1 MRLSFLVAPLLLVQ
15 LSGCVSGPA
24 PKNTPSAQATDHQ
37 QEHRHAEGIVEL
49 SGLQVKS
56 AKLKLDTVG
65 LRSFSGDFQASG
77 TLTYDKDLQVRV
89 TAPLPG
95 KAIDLR
101 SHLGEAV
108 VKGQVLA
115 IIDCPE
121 LVKYKADYHEAET
134 DYRLAQQSLER
145 RRALAEFGDITRRP
159 LDDARKELA
168 TAQAELEVATVTCDV
183 NQKTVERTQDL
194 LTNGI
199 ASQAQLEQAQADLE
213 QARARQHL
221 AAVQL
226 RLARGHL
233 TREEQIGKRGLLANK
248 EIQEAEA
255 NLERAHERAQH
266 LREGLEAL
274 QADPEGHGSL
284 TQIRA
289 PISGT
294 VTSRPI
300 SLGESVTPEEELFT
314 LVNAHRLWLW
324 VNVLESELSKLR
336 SGQRV
341 EVSVTAF
348 PGKTFDGVI
357 GYIAPELDEKTRTAR
372 AQVLI
377 QNQDLRLKPAMV
389 AQVRVVTNS
398 QRSLVIPDSALQKV
412 QELEVVYVVKKSQEE
427 DWEFERR
434 PVVVAGR
441 SGPWAQISG
450 GLKVGERIVTEGS
463 SILKGEDLKG
473 SLEEGGHHH

>member
-1 MRLSFLVAPLLLVQ
+1 MRRSWIMAPLLLA
-15 LSGCVSGPA
+15 LFCGCMTSPPA
-24 PKNTPSAQATDHQ
+24 TPSPTP
-37 QEHRHAEGIVEL
+37 AEGEHHDHDHPEGVVEL

-56 AKLKLDTVG
+56 AKLKVEEVG

-89 TAPLPG
+89 TSPLPG
-95 KAIDLR
+95 KAVELR
-101 SHLGEAV
+101 SRLGEV
-108 VKGQVLA
+108 VSRGQVLA

-134 DYRLAQQSLER
+134 DFRLAQQSLER
-145 RRALAEFGDITRRP
+145 RRALARYGDITRRP
-159 LDDARKELA
+159 LDDARKEMA
-168 TAQAELEVATVTCDV
+168 TSKAEVEVAAVTCEV
-183 NQKTVERTQDL
+183 NRKNVERTQDL
-194 LTNGI
+194 LANGI
-199 ASQAQLEQAQADLE
+199 ASQVQLE
-213 QARARQHL
+213 QARADHEQARAKHRL
-221 AAVQL
+221 AEVEL
-226 RLARGHL
+226 RLAQAHL
-233 TREEQIGKRGLLANK
+233 AREEQIGKLGLLSNK

-255 NLERAHERAQH
+255 NLERARERAQH

-314 LVNAHRLWLW
+314 LVNVERLWLW

-336 SGQRV
+336 RGQRV

-348 PGKTFDGVI
+348 PGRTFDGTI
-357 GYIAPELDEKTRTAR
+357 GYIAPELDEKTRAAR

-389 AQVRVVTNS
+389 AQVRVVTSS
-398 QRSLVIPDSALQKV
+398 QRSLVIPEPALQKV
-412 QELEVVYVVKKSQEE
+412 QELEVVYVVKKSAED

-434 PVVVAGR
+434 PVVVSGR
-441 SGPWAQISG
+441 SGGWAQISN
-450 GLKVGERIVTEGS
+450 GLKVGERIVSEGS

>member
-1 MRLSFLVAPLLLVQ
+1 MRRLLLMVP
-15 LSGCVSGPA
+15 LFLAGCAGPGTA
-24 PKNTPSAQATDHQ
+24 PVTPSPTPEV
-37 QEHRHAEGIVEL
+37 QEHHDHPEGVVEL
-49 SGLQVKS
+49 TGLQVKS
-56 AKLKLDTVG
+56 SRLKVETVG

-89 TAPLPG
+89 TSPLPG
-95 KAIDLR
+95 KAVELR
-101 SHLGEAV
+101 SHLGDIV
-108 VKGQVLA
+108 SRGQVLA
-115 IIDCPE
+115 VIDCPE

-145 RRALAEFGDITRRP
+145 RRQLSRYGDVTRRP
-159 LDDARKELA
+159 LDEARKEAA
-168 TAQAELEVATVTCDV
+168 TTAAEVRVADV
-183 NQKTVERTQDL
+183 NCEVTRKTVERTRDL
-194 LTNGI
+194 LVNGI
-199 ASQAQLEQAQADLE
+199 ASQAQLEQAQADYE
-213 QARARQHL
+213 QARAKHNLALTEARLAKDHL
-221 AAVQL
+221 A
-226 RLARGHL
+226 
-233 TREEQIGKRGLLANK
+233 REEQVGRLGLLTNK

-255 NLERAHERAQH
+255 NLERSRERAQH

-314 LVNAHRLWLW
+314 LGNVERLWLW
-324 VNVLESELSKLR
+324 VNVLESELAKLR
-336 SGQRV
+336 AGQRV
-341 EVSVTAF
+341 EVSVPAF
-348 PGKTFDGVI
+348 PGRTFAGTI

-389 AQVRVVTNS
+389 AQVRVVTS
-398 QRSLVIPDSALQKV
+398 SARSLVIPETALQKI
-412 QELEVVYVVKKSQEE
+412 QELEVVYVVKKSEE
-427 DWEFERR
+427 DDWEFERR
-434 PVVVAGR
+434 PVVVSGR
-441 SGPWAQISG
+441 SAGWVQIAS
-450 GLKVGERIVTEGS
+450 GLKVGERIAGEGS
-463 SILKGEDLKG
+463 GLLKGEDLKG

>member
-1 MRLSFLVAPLLLVQ
+1 MRRSWIIAPLVLAHLC
-15 LSGCVSGPA
+15 GCVATPPA
-24 PKNTPSAQATDHQ
+24 TSSPTPTAEEHHDHD
-37 QEHRHAEGIVEL
+37 HPEGVVEL

-56 AKLKLDTVG
+56 AKLKVEPIG

-89 TAPLPG
+89 TAPLSG
-95 KAIDLR
+95 KAVELR
-101 SHLGEAV
+101 SRLGDV
-108 VKGQVLA
+108 VTRGQVLA

-134 DYRLAQQSLER
+134 DFRLAKQSLER
-145 RRALAEFGDITRRP
+145 RRALARYGDVTRRP
-159 LDDARKELA
+159 LDDARKEMA
-168 TAQAELEVATVTCDV
+168 TSQAEVEVAAVTCEV
-183 NQKTVERTQDL
+183 NRKNVERTQDL

-199 ASQAQLEQAQADLE
+199 ASQAQLEQARADHE
-213 QARARQHL
+213 QARAKHRL
-221 AAVQL
+221 AEVEL
-226 RLARGHL
+226 RLAKAHL
-233 TREEQIGKRGLLANK
+233 QREEQVGKMGLLANK

-255 NLERAHERAQH
+255 NLERAQERAQH

-284 TQIRA
+284 IQIRA

-314 LVNAHRLWLW
+314 LVNAERLWLW

-336 SGQRV
+336 RGQRV

-348 PGKTFDGVI
+348 PGRTFDGTI
-357 GYIAPELDEKTRTAR
+357 GYIAPELDEKTRAAR

-377 QNQDLRLKPAMV
+377 SNQDLRLKPAMV
-389 AQVRVVTNS
+389 AQVRVVTSS
-398 QRSLVIPDSALQKV
+398 QRSLVIPEAALQKV
-412 QELEVVYVVKKSQEE
+412 QELEVVYVVKKSEE
-427 DWEFERR
+427 DDWEFERR
-434 PVVVAGR
+434 PVVVSGR
-441 SGPWAQISG
+441 SGGWAQIAN
-450 GLKVGERIVTEGS
+450 GLKVGERIVSEGS
-463 SILKGEDLKG
+463 GILKGEDLKG

>member
-1 MRLSFLVAPLLLVQ
+1 MRRSWIFASLLLAQ
-15 LSGCVSGPA
+15 LCGCMASPPA
-24 PKNTPSAQATDHQ
+24 PPSPKPEAE
-37 QEHRHAEGIVEL
+37 EHHGHEHPEGVVEL

-56 AKLKLDTVG
+56 ARLKVEAVG

-89 TAPLPG
+89 TSPLPG
-95 KAIDLR
+95 KAVELR
-101 SHLGEAV
+101 SRLGEV
-108 VKGQVLA
+108 VSRGQVLA
-115 IIDCPE
+115 VIDCPE

-134 DYRLAQQSLER
+134 DFRLAQQSLER
-145 RRALAEFGDITRRP
+145 RRALARYGDITRRP
-159 LDDARKELA
+159 LDEARKELA
-168 TAQAELEVATVTCDV
+168 TSQAELEVATVTCDV
-183 NQKTVERTQDL
+183 NKKTVERTQDL
-194 LTNGI
+194 LANGI
-199 ASQAQLEQAQADLE
+199 ASQAQLEQARADYE
-213 QARARQHL
+213 QARARQRL
-221 AAVQL
+221 AEVQV
-226 RLARGHL
+226 RLARAHL
-233 TREEQIGKRGLLANK
+233 QREEQIGKLGLLSNK

-255 NLERAHERAQH
+255 NLERAQERVQH

-314 LVNAHRLWLW
+314 LVNAERLWLW

-336 SGQRV
+336 RGQRV

-348 PGKTFDGVI
+348 PGRTFEGTI
-357 GYIAPELDEKTRTAR
+357 GYIAPELDEKTRAAR

-377 QNQDLRLKPAMV
+377 SNEDLRLKPAMV
-389 AQVRVVTNS
+389 AQVRVVTSS
-398 QRSLVIPDSALQKV
+398 QRSLVIPEAALQKV
-412 QELEVVYVVKKSQEE
+412 HDLEVVYVVQKSEEE

-434 PVVVAGR
+434 PVVVSGR
-441 SGPWAQISG
+441 SGGWAQIAS
-450 GLKVGERIVTEGS
+450 GLKPGERIVSEGS
-463 SILKGEDLKG
+463 GILKGEDLKG

>member
-1 MRLSFLVAPLLLVQ
+1 MRRSWIFAPLVLAHFC
-15 LSGCVSGPA
+15 GCMTSPPVNPSPTPA
-24 PKNTPSAQATDHQ
+24 AEEHQDHP
-37 QEHRHAEGIVEL
+37 EGVVEL

-56 AKLKLDTVG
+56 ARLKVDEVG
-65 LRSFSGDFQASG
+65 LRSFSGDFQATG

-89 TAPLPG
+89 TSPLPG
-95 KAIDLR
+95 KAIELR
-101 SHLGEAV
+101 SRLGEV
-108 VKGQVLA
+108 VSRGQVLA
-115 IIDCPE
+115 VIDCPE

-134 DYRLAQQSLER
+134 DFRLAEQSLER
-145 RRALAEFGDITRRP
+145 RRALARYGDVTRRP
-159 LDDARKELA
+159 LDDARKEVA
-168 TAQAELEVATVTCDV
+168 TSQAEVEIAAVTCEV
-183 NQKTVERTQDL
+183 NRKNLERTQDL
-194 LTNGI
+194 LANGI
-199 ASQAQLEQAQADLE
+199 ASQVQLE
-213 QARARQHL
+213 QARADHEQARAKHRL
-221 AAVQL
+221 AEIEL
-226 RLARGHL
+226 RLAKAHL
-233 TREEQIGKRGLLANK
+233 QREEQVGKLGLLANK

-300 SLGESVTPEEELFT
+300 SLGESVTPDEELFT
-314 LVNAHRLWLW
+314 LVNAERLWLW

-336 SGQRV
+336 RGQRV

-348 PGKTFDGVI
+348 PGRTFEGTI
-357 GYIAPELDEKTRTAR
+357 GYIAPELDEKTRAAR

-377 QNQDLRLKPAMV
+377 SNADLRLKPAMV

-398 QRSLVIPDSALQKV
+398 QRSLVIPEPALQKV
-412 QELEVVYVVKKSQEE
+412 QELEVVYVVKKSEEE

-434 PVVVAGR
+434 PVVVSGR
-441 SGPWAQISG
+441 SGGWAQISS
-450 GLKVGERIVTEGS
+450 GLKVGERIVSQGS

>member
-1 MRLSFLVAPLLLVQ
+1 MRRSWILAPLLMAHLC
-15 LSGCVSGPA
+15 GCNTNGPTA
-24 PKNTPSAQATDHQ
+24 ASPTAVAEEQH
-37 QEHRHAEGIVEL
+37 EHEHAEGVIEL

-56 AKLKLDTVG
+56 AKIKVEDVS

-77 TLTYDKDLQVRV
+77 SLTYDKDLQVRV
-89 TAPLPG
+89 TSPLTG
-95 KAIDLR
+95 KAIELR
-101 SHLGEAV
+101 SRLGDV
-108 VKGQVLA
+108 VTRGQVLA
-115 IIDCPE
+115 VIDCPE

-134 DYRLAQQSLER
+134 DFRLAQQSLER
-145 RRALAEFGDITRRP
+145 RRALARYGDITRRP

-168 TAQAELEVATVTCDV
+168 TSQAELEVATVTCDV
-183 NQKTVERTQDL
+183 NKKNVERTQDL
-194 LTNGI
+194 LTNGV
-199 ASQAQLEQAQADLE
+199 ASQAQLEQARADFDQA
-213 QARARQHL
+213 QAKRHL
-221 AAVQL
+221 AEVQV

-233 TREEQIGKRGLLANK
+233 QREEQIGKMGLLSNK

-255 NLERAHERAQH
+255 NRERAEERAKH
-266 LREGLEAL
+266 LKEGLEAL

-284 TQIRA
+284 IQIRA

-300 SLGESVTPEEELFT
+300 SLGESVTTEEELFT
-314 LVNAHRLWLW
+314 LVNAERLWLW

-336 SGQRV
+336 RGQRV

-348 PGKTFDGVI
+348 PGRTFDGTI
-357 GYIAPELDEKTRTAR
+357 GYIAPELDEKTRAAR

-377 QNQDLRLKPAMV
+377 HNEDLRLKPAMV
-389 AQVRVVTNS
+389 AQVRVVTSS
-398 QRSLVIPDSALQKV
+398 QRSLVVAESALQKV
-412 QELEVVYVVKKSQEE
+412 QDLEVVYVVKKSQED

-434 PVVVAGR
+434 PVVVSAR
-441 SGPWAQISG
+441 SGGWAQVSS
-450 GLKVGERIVTEGS
+450 GLKVGERIVSEGS

>member
-1 MRLSFLVAPLLLVQ
+1 MRHLLLMVPLLLAGCR
-15 LSGCVSGPA
+15 SGESPPV
-24 PKNTPSAQATDHQ
+24 TPTPTAQVEEHHDHP
-37 QEHRHAEGIVEL
+37 EGLVEL
-49 SGLQVKS
+49 TGLQVKS
-56 AKLKLDTVG
+56 SRLKVETVG

-89 TAPLPG
+89 TSPLPG
-95 KAIDLR
+95 KAVELR
-101 SHLGEAV
+101 SHLGDV
-108 VKGQVLA
+108 VSRGQVLA

-134 DYRLAQQSLER
+134 DFRLAQQSLQR
-145 RRALAEFGDITRRP
+145 RRQLSRFGDVTRGP
-159 LDDARKELA
+159 LDEARKEAA
-168 TAQAELEVATVTCDV
+168 TTAAQVRVADVTCEVAR
-183 NQKTVERTQDL
+183 KTVERTKDL
-194 LTNGI
+194 LVNGI
-199 ASQAQLEQAQADLE
+199 ASQAQLEQAEADYE
-213 QARARQHL
+213 QARAKHHL
-221 AAVQL
+221 ALTEA
-226 RLARGHL
+226 RLARDHL
-233 TREEQIGKRGLLANK
+233 AREEQVGRLGLLANK

-255 NLERAHERAQH
+255 NLERAQERAKH

-300 SLGESVTPEEELFT
+300 SLGESVTPDEELFT
-314 LVNAHRLWLW
+314 LVNAERLWLW

-336 SGQRV
+336 AGQHV

-348 PGKTFDGVI
+348 PGETFPGTI
-357 GYIAPELDEKTRTAR
+357 GYIAPELDEKTRAAR

-377 QNQDLRLKPAMV
+377 RNQDLRLKPAMV
-389 AQVRVVTNS
+389 AQVRVVTS
-398 QRSLVIPDSALQKV
+398 SARSMVIPEAALQKV
-412 QELEVVYVVKKSQEE
+412 QELDVVYVVKKSDEQ

-434 PVVVAGR
+434 PVVVSGR
-441 SGPWAQISG
+441 SAGWVQISS
-450 GLKVGERIVTEGS
+450 GLKLGERIASDGS
-463 SILKGEDLKG
+463 GLLKGEDLKG

>member
-1 MRLSFLVAPLLLVQ
+1 MRRSWIMAPMLLALFC
-15 LSGCVSGPA
+15 GCMASPPA
-24 PKNTPSAQATDHQ
+24 TPSPTPAEEEHHDHD
-37 QEHRHAEGIVEL
+37 HPEGIVEL

-56 AKLKLDTVG
+56 ARLKVEEVG
-65 LRSFSGDFQASG
+65 LRSFSGDFQATG

-89 TAPLPG
+89 TSPLPG
-95 KAIDLR
+95 KAIELR
-101 SHLGEAV
+101 SRLGEV
-108 VKGQVLA
+108 VSRGQVLA

-145 RRALAEFGDITRRP
+145 RRALAHYGDITRRP
-159 LDDARKELA
+159 LDDARKEMA
-168 TAQAELEVATVTCDV
+168 TSKAEVEVAAVTCEV
-183 NQKTVERTQDL
+183 NRKNVERTQDL
-194 LTNGI
+194 LANGI
-199 ASQAQLEQAQADLE
+199 ASQVQLE
-213 QARARQHL
+213 QARADHEQARAKHRL
-221 AAVQL
+221 AEVEL
-226 RLARGHL
+226 RLAKAHL
-233 TREEQIGKRGLLANK
+233 QREEQIGKLGLLSNK

-255 NLERAHERAQH
+255 NLERARERAQH

-314 LVNAHRLWLW
+314 LGNVERLWLW

-336 SGQRV
+336 RGQRV

-348 PGKTFDGVI
+348 PGRTFEGTI
-357 GYIAPELDEKTRTAR
+357 GYIAPELDEKTRAAR

-389 AQVRVVTNS
+389 AQVRVVTSS
-398 QRSLVIPDSALQKV
+398 QRSLVIPEPALQKV
-412 QELEVVYVVKKSQEE
+412 QELEVVYVVKKSADD

-434 PVVVAGR
+434 PVVVSGR
-441 SGPWAQISG
+441 SGGWAQIAN
-450 GLKVGERIVTEGS
+450 GLKVGERIVSEGS